1 MPKIVD
7 KEQKR
12 SEIATV
18 AIKLFSVKGFEKT
31 SIQDIANEAGIGKA
45 TFYHYFK
52 TKNELLNQV
61 SIEIINEFQNTMNDS
76 FMLFEDP
83 DKKIIAIFE
92 QTLSLVEGT
101 MAELFIVYMELFLI
115 DMKDNNYGDFMAIFK
130 EMLMDFRVI
139 TTAFIEEG
147 KNKKI
152 YRNDIDSKALA
163 VYLVASL
170 DGIMMHYFIDR
181 KSFDLVET
189 TMIFI
194 KTFLNG
200 IKIKHN

>member
-1 MPKIVD
+1 MPRIVD

-12 SEIATV
+12 SELATV
-18 AIKLFSVKGFEKT
+18 AIKLFAVKGFEKT
-31 SIQDIANEAGIGKA
+31 SIQDIANGAGIGKA

-52 TKNELLNQV
+52 TKNELLSQV
-61 SIEIINEFQNTMNDS
+61 SVEIINEFQKMMNDS

-83 DKKIIAIFE
+83 DEKIFAIFE
-92 QTLSLVEGT
+92 QSLSLVEGT

-130 EMLMDFRVI
+130 ELLSGFRLM
-139 TTAFIEEG
+139 TAGIIEEG

-152 YRNDIDSKALA
+152 YKEDLDSEALA

-189 TMIFI
+189 TTIFI
-194 KTFLNG
+194 KTFLDG
-200 IKIKHN
+200 IKIKEK